1 MENFFTLSRT
11 NNSSFMWFRR
21 HRIGMFHKFR
31 CKASKLRRGN
41 RMWRNRTFCFD
52 ALDKIFGIFFIQLWS
67 RFDFKRQG
75 APPFCLNNWLCLLST
90 KVQLDRRICQV
101 FYRSKHSSPW
111 LQSDRVKSGLAP
123 QLTPISNFSCR
134 IVFESPVP
142 WGLRSCL
149 LGRDD
154 VDEWPKRSFR
164 NVPEYPRGTF
174 QRWKTGKGQS
184 ERKMPKN
191 WQRRWMP
198 IIRYFY
204 NRLCFTLFLVCQK
217 CWMKVP
223 HGITG

>member
-101 FYRSKHSSPW
+101 FYRSKHSPPW

-123 QLTPISNFSCR
+123 NWHQFPIFLAVLFSKALCLEGWNRVYWDEMMWTNDPKGAFGMYRNTPEAHF
-134 IVFESPVP
+134 
-142 WGLRSCL
+142 
-149 LGRDD
+149 RDG
-154 VDEWPKRSFR
+154 KREKANR
-164 NVPEYPRGTF
+164 KEKCP
-174 QRWKTGKGQS
+174 KTGKGV
-184 ERKMPKN
+184 E
-191 WQRRWMP
+191 
-198 IIRYFY
+198 
-204 NRLCFTLFLVCQK
+204 CQL
-217 CWMKVP
+217 
-223 HGITG
+223 